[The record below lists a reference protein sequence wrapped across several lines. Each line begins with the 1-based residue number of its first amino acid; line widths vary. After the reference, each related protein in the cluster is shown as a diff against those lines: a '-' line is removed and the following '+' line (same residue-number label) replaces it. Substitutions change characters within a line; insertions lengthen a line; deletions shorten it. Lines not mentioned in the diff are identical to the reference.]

1 LANRARHNCLEDG
14 SLPNIEDAAWVEDFY
29 QEAGLRRESHRTPER
44 IAEGIE
50 DLWGDSR
57 FTQPLKEVI
66 EVAHDKAALIALESA
81 LDKLAN
87 YTNQLNPV
95 ISVFDKSIY
104 LENRESEKIVLDL
117 QNDLTEIENILD
129 RKKNLVNDQWRNN
142 IKSLREKHT
151 LIFKKYMQMLGLIR
165 QREDLNEIL
174 STMTLVNKSTQ
185 ILKKRLVD
193 IA

>member
-1 LANRARHNCLEDG
+1 M
-14 SLPNIEDAAWVEDFY
+14 
-29 QEAGLRRESHRTPER
+29 
-44 IAEGIE
+44 
-50 DLWGDSR
+50 
-57 FTQPLKEVI
+57 
-66 EVAHDKAALIALESA
+66 
-81 LDKLAN
+81 
-87 YTNQLNPV
+87 
-95 ISVFDKSIY
+95 
-104 LENRESEKIVLDL
+104 
-117 QNDLTEIENILD
+117 TEIENILD